1 MNILDLKG
9 QNALVTGAGQGVGRQ
24 IALHFAAHNA
34 GTVYV
39 NDFSAERAAAVVA
52 EVRAAGGR
60 AEPLA
65 CDVTDFARLQSLVA
79 PLAIDLLVNNAGN
92 AGADPAKVGR
102 GEFWEQSPEQWTP
115 WIGVNLLGVLNTS
128 RLVLPGMI
136 DRKSG
141 SLVTVIS
148 DAGRVGEPRLEVYSA
163 AKAGAAGFTRAIAKS
178 AGRHGV
184 RANCVA
190 ISATRTPATAR
201 AMDNPDFA
209 KRALSNYVIRRFG
222 EPTDVANMVL
232 FLSSDAASWVTGQ
245 TYPVNGGY
253 DFGM

>member
-24 IALHFAAHNA
+24 VALHFAAHNA

-52 EVRAAGGR
+52 EVKAAGGR
-60 AEPLA
+60 AEPVA
-65 CDVTDFARLQSLVA
+65 CDVTDFAALAAKISS
-79 PLAIDLLVNNAGN
+79 LAIDLLVNNAGN

-102 GEFWEQSPEQWTP
+102 GEFWEQSPEQWSP

-136 DRKSG
+136 ERKRG

-148 DAGRVGEPRLEVYSA
+148 DAGRVGEPNLEIYSA
-163 AKAGAAGFTRAIAKS
+163 AKAGAAGFMRAVAKTLGRYHITANSVAIAT
-178 AGRHGV
+178 
-184 RANCVA
+184 
-190 ISATRTPATAR
+190 TRTPTVAAATE
-201 AMDNPDFA
+201 NPDAA
-209 KRALSNYVIRRFG
+209 KQMLRHYTIRRFG
-222 EPTDVANMVL
+222 EPSDVANMVL
-232 FLSSDAASWVTGQ
+232 FLASDASSWITGQ

-253 DFGM
+253 SFAL